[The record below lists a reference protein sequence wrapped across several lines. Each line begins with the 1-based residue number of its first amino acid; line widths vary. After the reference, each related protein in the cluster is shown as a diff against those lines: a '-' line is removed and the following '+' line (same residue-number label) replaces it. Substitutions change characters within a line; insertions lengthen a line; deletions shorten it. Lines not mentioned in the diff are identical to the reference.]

1 MGVKYRYELSLSEPW
16 KTVKPWFDV
25 HPEGIEV
32 LLEKVSG
39 REESLVFETLTVKS
53 LLELAG
59 GGFPSELSAKADR
72 CTVKDY
78 AHMVNSLRDG
88 LARFVE
94 FLESTRPPETAYSE
108 KMSVGTLKG
117 NLEEAILWTL
127 RQAYGLQSLEQAHA
141 LTVYEYMVA
150 RKSVY
155 NDAVVAYNKE
165 MDIISRNAAAAGR

>member
-1 MGVKYRYELSLSEPW
+1 MGVKYRYDLSLSEPW
-16 KTVKPWFDV
+16 KTVKPWFDI
-25 HPEGIEV
+25 HPEGMEA
-32 LLEKVSG
+32 LLGKVTERDDSV
-39 REESLVFETLTVKS
+39 VFETLTVKS
-53 LLELAG
+53 LLEVSG
-59 GGFPSELSAKADR
+59 GGFPSELSAKADS
-72 CTVKDY
+72 CTVEEY
-78 AHMVNSLRDG
+78 ARMLNSLRDG
-88 LARFVE
+88 LARFTA
-94 FLESTRPPETAYSE
+94 FLESTRPPETAYSK

-165 MDIISRNAAAAGR
+165 IDIVSRNAASAGR